1 MRHVTL
7 VAIALAAV
15 VAASPASGIDLVVD
29 EMNLDPAEAEP
40 GGSLIVQYFG
50 EVDGNGTVGGP
61 FTIGFYLST
70 DDVISTATDT
80 FLDRATESSAQHP
93 NDFFAG
99 SRSVTIPSGTLPGR
113 YYLGVVLDDTNA
125 IPEEDEDNNDM
136 SQRMTVTGFLTEP
149 NLVAGPCSV
158 APSTARPG
166 DEVQLTW
173 RGRNAG
179 SSTVLPFEWR
189 VYVSTDATL
198 GPGDT
203 LVETGTVLG
212 GWVNG
217 YDTGDQ
223 FVTVALDPNLTQG
236 TYYVG
241 IFVDSSDL
249 VTEASETD
257 NQCVAELVVT
267 TAAGVA
273 RWLIPAAASG
283 PGLNQTNWKSQLE
296 IVNPGTETRTVSVF
310 YAARNAAWP
319 GTTLLG
325 PISLPGQSAYYVD
338 DPLLQLNPTTGLL
351 HVSLDAPGPVVM
363 SRTYNL
369 APGGATY
376 GQGIAAMP
384 LDGVTAPQRLVL
396 PMAHSVP
403 GRYRTNLGL
412 VQASTGSYTV
422 EVSLHN
428 EQGLVLATATYTRSA
443 AFDQITDIFNAMGVQ
458 TAVEGGWI
466 VVRLI
471 SGSPTFWTC
480 YASVVDDVTGD
491 PTFVAP
497 VRP

>member
-1 MRHVTL
+1 MRHT
-7 VAIALAAV
+7 ALAAIV
-15 VAASPASGIDLVVD
+15 LAAALAALPASAIDLIAV
-29 EMNLDPAEAEP
+29 EMELDPAEADP

-50 EVDGNGTVGGP
+50 EVDGTGSVGGP

-70 DDVISTATDT
+70 DNVISTTGDT
-80 FLDRATESSAQHP
+80 FLSRVTESSAQHP
-93 NDFFAG
+93 NQFFAG
-99 SRSVTIPSGTLPGR
+99 SVSVTIPEGTIPGR
-113 YYLGVVLDDTNA
+113 YYLGVVVDDTNA
-125 IPEEDEDNNDM
+125 VAEEDEDNNDV
-136 SQRMTVTGFLTEP
+136 SQRMTVTGVQTVP

-173 RGRNAG
+173 RGRNTG

-189 VYVSTDATL
+189 VYLSTDPTL

-203 LVETGTVLG
+203 IVQNGTVLG

-223 FVTVALDPNLTQG
+223 YVTAPLAANLAPG
-236 TYYVG
+236 TYYLG
-241 IFVDSSDL
+241 IFIDHTDL
-249 VTEASETD
+249 VNESSETD
-257 NQCVAELVVT
+257 NQCVSELVVT

-273 RWLIPAAASG
+273 RWLIPAAASA
-283 PGLNQTNWKSQLE
+283 PGLEQTNWKTQLE
-296 IVNPGTETRTVSVF
+296 IVNPGTETRTATVF
-310 YAARNAAWP
+310 FAPRGASWP
-319 GTTLLG
+319 GTTLVG

-338 DPLLQLNPTTGLL
+338 DPLLPRNPTTGLI
-351 HVSLDAPGPVVM
+351 HVSLDAPGPVVT

-369 APGGATY
+369 APGGSTY
-376 GQGIAAMP
+376 GQGIAALP

-396 PMAHSVP
+396 PMAHSIP
-403 GRYRTNLGL
+403 DRYRTNLGL
-412 VQASTGSYTV
+412 VQASTGTYTV

-428 EQGLVLATATYTRSA
+428 EQGLVLATEQFTRSA
-443 AFDQITDIFNAMGVQ
+443 AFDQITDIFSVMGVQ

-471 SGSPTFWTC
+471 SGSPSFWTC
-480 YASVVDDVTGD
+480 YASVVDDETGD

-497 VRP
+497 VAP